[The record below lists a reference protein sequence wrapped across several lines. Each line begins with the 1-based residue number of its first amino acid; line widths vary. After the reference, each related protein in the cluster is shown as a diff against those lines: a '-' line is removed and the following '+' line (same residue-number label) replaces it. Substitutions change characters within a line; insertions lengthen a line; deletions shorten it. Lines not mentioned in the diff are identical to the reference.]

1 MSTTYAMTQCHR
13 FFVYVS
19 EREFVRDQFRERER
33 KEIKVALNET
43 FFEREREY
51 V

>member
-1 MSTTYAMTQCHR
+1 MTQCHR
-13 FFVYVS
+13 FFVYIS
-19 EREFVRDQFRERER
+19 EREFVREINSERER
-33 KEIKVALNET
+33 KEIKAALNET